1 MRLLLTLI
9 ESVIGIG
16 AVAALVAF
24 VAVNLAPDSLSAFN
38 GLQVAV
44 EQLSSA
50 ASLGN

>member
-16 AVAALVAF
+16 AIAALVAF

-38 GLQVAV
+38 GLLGAV
-44 EQLSSA
+44 ERLSSA
-50 ASLGN
+50 ALLSN